1 MELIAW
7 YVLVPLG
14 LASLVTGLVMSL
26 GTRWGLFRHYWVVFS
41 LLLTIVAIVVLL
53 TRLEPISYRATLAAD
68 PSTSSADLRNA
79 GVLLHPGLGLLV
91 LLVVTALNVYKPN
104 GLTPYGWRK
113 IQEQRSESRT

>member
-1 MELIAW
+1 
-7 YVLVPLG
+7 
-14 LASLVTGLVMSL
+14 MSL

-41 LLLTIVAIVVLL
+41 LLLTILAIVVLL
-53 TRLEPISYRATLAAD
+53 TRLEPISYRAALAAD
-68 PSTSSADLRNA
+68 PSTSSADLRSA